1 MMGRKTD
8 RGIYEKGWD
17 LPKERRASVL
27 SAISACSLYFLLF
40 FVLSAVFVRA
50 QNPTGR
56 DIPPKKTGTAEK
68 KPATA
73 RRPTPRPSPSPSTPV
88 RSPATATARLIISAP
103 PGAIIDIDGQRH
115 TADRAGDLIIDRIT
129 AGSHQLSV
137 TAAGHA
143 TWRGSVQVSPPASG
157 FTAPMRNSEVTGRLA
172 VFISE
177 AGTDLFINGQSQ
189 GFKSSAGAPVVV
201 NGLRPGSYEVRAVR
215 SGFEEWRETVQVAAG
230 LRRAVVV
237 NLKPTLKP
245 EMIRIPAGAFVMGN
259 NRGAKNARPARSVT
273 VRAFD
278 IAALEVTNRLY
289 KAFIDAAGYAPPLA
303 WSGRSYTE
311 GQDEFPVTGI
321 RWIDAEAFCRW
332 LSQQTGQRYRLP
344 TEAEWERA
352 VSVKGSE
359 FSSIGRVWEWC
370 SDWYD
375 PEYYKRGENLNPA
388 GPARGVSVRKQGLQ
402 GEARVIRG
410 GIFGR
415 KAIDERVSVREFFI
429 ADRARSDIGFR
440 VVRDTTP

>member
-1 MMGRKTD
+1 MMQRKTD
-8 RGIYEKGWD
+8 HGTRRIRGN
-17 LPKERRASVL
+17 LRKERRVCVL
-27 SAISACSLYFLLF
+27 SVISACSICFLLF

-56 DIPPKKTGTAEK
+56 DIPPKKPGTAEK
-68 KPATA
+68 KPAPA
-73 RRPTPRPSPSPSTPV
+73 RRPTPRPAPSRSAPV
-88 RSPATATARLIISAP
+88 GSPAPATARLIISAP

-115 TADRAGDLIIDRIT
+115 TADRAGDLIIDRIP

-137 TAAGHA
+137 TAAGFA
-143 TWRGSVQVSPPASG
+143 AWRGSVQVSPPASG
-157 FTAPMRNSEVTGRLA
+157 FTAPMRNSETTGRLA

-177 AGTDLFINGQSQ
+177 AGTDLLINGQSQ

-201 NGLRPGSYEVRAVR
+201 NGLRPGPYEVRAVR
-215 SGFEEWRETVQVAAG
+215 RGFEEWSETVQVTAG

-245 EMIRIPAGAFVMGN
+245 ETIRIPAGAFRMGDD
-259 NRGAKNARPARSVT
+259 RGAKDARPARSVT
-273 VRAFD
+273 LRGFE
-278 IAALEVTNRLY
+278 ISSLEVTNRLY

-303 WSGRSYTE
+303 WSGRSYPE
-311 GQDEFPVTGI
+311 GQDEAPVTGI

-352 VSVKGSE
+352 VSAKGSE
-359 FSSIGRVWEWC
+359 FSSIGRIWEWC
-370 SDWYD
+370 ADWYD
-375 PEYYKRGENLNPA
+375 PEYYKRGESLNPT
-388 GPARGVSVRKQGLQ
+388 GPPRGVRVKKQGLQ

-415 KAIDERVSVREFFI
+415 KTTAERASVREFFI

-440 VVRDTTP
+440 VVRDAAP